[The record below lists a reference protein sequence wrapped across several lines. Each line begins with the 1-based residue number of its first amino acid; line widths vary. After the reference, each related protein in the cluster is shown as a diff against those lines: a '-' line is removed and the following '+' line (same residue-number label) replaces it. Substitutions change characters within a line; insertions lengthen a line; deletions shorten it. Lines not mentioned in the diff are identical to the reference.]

1 MSSLVAVKGFN
12 DILPVQGTA
21 WRWLESQLAGLMDS
35 YGYQQIR
42 LPIVEQTN
50 LFKRSIGDATD
61 IVEKE
66 MYTFFD
72 KGDPP
77 DSLTLRPEGTAG
89 CVRAML
95 EHNLLRG
102 AAPRVWYIGPMFRY
116 EKPQKGRY
124 RQFHQFGVETF
135 GVATADIDAELI
147 LMSARLWQ
155 RLGIAD
161 KVQLELNTLGESG
174 ERAAYRQALVDYLT
188 THKAQL
194 DEDSQRRLDSNP
206 LRILDS
212 KNQQTQQIL
221 QQAPKLHDFLG
232 EETLAHFGELKSYLD
247 AAGIAY
253 VINQKLVRGLDYY
266 NKTVFEWTTTHLGAQ
281 GTVCAGGRYDGL
293 VGQLKGKPDQSVPAV
308 GFALGMERLLLLLE
322 QTSHQVDPSE
332 CDVFLLADPQCQG
345 QALLLSEQLRNQF
358 EQHNSA
364 IRLKTG
370 SQGSLKSQLKKA
382 DQSGA
387 KIALILGERE
397 LVEQRILAKA
407 LATGEQTLLELADLP
422 RYLVEQLLD
431 QSAQSVTVRQ
441 TPSTLSALDSN
452 QTGSHA

>member
-1 MSSLVAVKGFN
+1 MSSIVAIKGFN
-12 DILPVQGTA
+12 DVLPTQTAA
-21 WRWLESQLAGLMDS
+21 WRRLEQHLASLMDA

-42 LPIVEQTN
+42 LPIVEQTH

-72 KGDPP
+72 KGNPP
-77 DSLTLRPEGTAG
+77 ESLTLRPEGTAG

-102 AAPRVWYIGPMFRY
+102 ANPRVWYVGPMFRY

-135 GVATADIDAELI
+135 GVATPDQDAEVI
-147 LMSARLWQ
+147 LLTARLWKRMGVSDQ
-155 RLGIAD
+155 
-161 KVQLELNTLGESG
+161 VQLELNTLGELD
-174 ERAAYRQALVDYLT
+174 ERAEYRAALVEFLNA
-188 THKAQL
+188 HKADL
-194 DEDSQRRLDSNP
+194 DEDSQRRLTTNP

-212 KNQQTQQIL
+212 KDAKTQQIL
-221 QQAPKLHDFLG
+221 ENAPKLHDFLK
-232 EETLAHFGELKSYLD
+232 EDSMNHFAQLQQYLTD
-247 AAGIAY
+247 AGIPF

-266 NKTVFEWTTTHLGAQ
+266 NKTVFEWTTTHLGSQ

-308 GFALGMERLLLLLE
+308 GFAMGMERLLLLLE
-322 QTSHQVDPSE
+322 QLEDNTPIRE
-332 CDVFLLADPQCQG
+332 CELFLLSDPVTQG
-345 QALLLSEQLRNQF
+345 KALVLAEQIRDQL
-358 EQHNSA
+358 EATNST

-370 SQGSLKSQLKKA
+370 SQGSMKSQMKKA

-387 KIALILGERE
+387 VYALIFGERE
-397 LVEQRILAKA
+397 AEAQQVLIKE
-407 LATGEQTLLELADLP
+407 LATAEQYEIMVP
-422 RYLVEQLLD
+422 EIVPFFIEKF
-431 QSAQSVTVRQ
+431 SSK
-441 TPSTLSALDSN
+441 
-452 QTGSHA
+452 

>member
-1 MSSLVAVKGFN
+1 MSSIVAIKGFN
-12 DILPVQGTA
+12 DFLPSQTPA
-21 WRWLESQLAGLMDS
+21 WRRLEQHLASLMDA

-42 LPIVEQTN
+42 LPVVEHTN

-72 KGDPP
+72 KGNPP
-77 DSLTLRPEGTAG
+77 ESLTLRPEGTAG

-102 AAPRVWYIGPMFRY
+102 ANPRVWYVGPMFRY

-135 GVATADIDAELI
+135 GVATPDQDAELI
-147 LMSARLWQ
+147 LMTARLWK
-155 RLGIAD
+155 RMGVAD
-161 KVQLELNTLGESG
+161 KVQLELNTLGESD
-174 ERAAYRQALVDYLT
+174 ERAEYRAALVEFLT
-188 THKAQL
+188 AHHADL
-194 DEDSQRRLDSNP
+194 DEDSQRRLTTNP

-212 KNQQTQQIL
+212 KDARTQQIL
-221 QQAPKLHDFLG
+221 ENAPKLHDFLK
-232 EETLAHFGELKSYLD
+232 EDSLNHFAQLQQYLTD
-247 AAGIAY
+247 AGIEF

-266 NKTVFEWTTTHLGAQ
+266 NKTVFEWTTTHLGSQ

-308 GFALGMERLLLLLE
+308 GFAMGMERLLLLLE
-322 QTSHQVDPSE
+322 QVEDNTPVRE
-332 CDVFLLADPQCQG
+332 CELFLLSDPATQG
-345 QALLLSEQLRNQF
+345 QALVLAEQIRDQL
-358 EQHNSA
+358 EAVNST

-370 SQGSLKSQLKKA
+370 SQGSMKSQMKKA

-387 KIALILGERE
+387 IYALIFGERE
-397 LVEQRILAKA
+397 AVAQQVLVKE
-407 LATGEQTLLELADLP
+407 LATAEQYEIMATEIVP
-422 RYLVEQLLD
+422 FFIEKF
-431 QSAQSVTVRQ
+431 SSK
-441 TPSTLSALDSN
+441 
-452 QTGSHA
+452 

>member
-1 MSSLVAVKGFN
+1 MSSIVAIKGFN
-12 DILPVQGTA
+12 DVLPMQTAA
-21 WRWLESQLAGLMDS
+21 WRRLEQHLASLMDA

-42 LPIVEQTN
+42 LPIVEQTH

-72 KGDPP
+72 KGNPP
-77 DSLTLRPEGTAG
+77 ESLTLRPEGTAG

-102 AAPRVWYIGPMFRY
+102 ANPRVWYVGPMFRY

-135 GVATADIDAELI
+135 GVATPDQDAEVI
-147 LMSARLWQ
+147 LLTARLWK
-155 RLGIAD
+155 RMGVSD
-161 KVQLELNTLGESG
+161 KVQLELNTLGELD
-174 ERAAYRQALVDYLT
+174 ERAEYRAALVEFLNA
-188 THKAQL
+188 HKADL
-194 DEDSQRRLDSNP
+194 DEDSQRRLTTNP

-212 KNQQTQQIL
+212 KDAKTQQIL
-221 QQAPKLHDFLG
+221 ENAPKLHDFLK
-232 EETLAHFGELKSYLD
+232 EDSMNHFAQLQQYLTD
-247 AAGIAY
+247 AGIPF

-266 NKTVFEWTTTHLGAQ
+266 NKTVFEWTTTHLGSQ

-308 GFALGMERLLLLLE
+308 GFAMGMERLLLLLE
-322 QTSHQVDPSE
+322 QLEDNTPIRE
-332 CDVFLLADPQCQG
+332 CELFLLSDPVTQG
-345 QALLLSEQLRNQF
+345 KALVLAEQIRDQL
-358 EQHNSA
+358 EATNST

-370 SQGSLKSQLKKA
+370 SQGSMKSQMKKA

-387 KIALILGERE
+387 VYALIFGERE
-397 LVEQRILAKA
+397 AEAQQVLIKE
-407 LATGEQTLLELADLP
+407 LATAEQYEIVVSEIVP
-422 RYLVEQLLD
+422 FFIEKF
-431 QSAQSVTVRQ
+431 SSK
-441 TPSTLSALDSN
+441 
-452 QTGSHA
+452 

>member
-1 MSSLVAVKGFN
+1 MSSIVAIKGFN
-12 DILPVQGTA
+12 DVLPTQTST
-21 WRWLESQLAGLMDS
+21 WRRLEQHLASLMDA

-72 KGDPP
+72 KGNPP
-77 DSLTLRPEGTAG
+77 ESLTLRPEGTAG

-102 AAPRVWYIGPMFRY
+102 ANPRVWYVGPMFRY

-135 GVATADIDAELI
+135 GVATPDQDAELI
-147 LMSARLWQ
+147 LMTARLWK
-155 RLGIAD
+155 RMGVSD
-161 KVQLELNTLGESG
+161 KVQLELNTLGESD
-174 ERAAYRQALVDYLT
+174 ERAEYRAALVEFLT
-188 THKAQL
+188 AHKDEL
-194 DEDSQRRLDSNP
+194 DEDSQRRLTTNP

-212 KNQQTQQIL
+212 KDARTQQIL
-221 QQAPKLHDFLG
+221 ENAPKLHDFLK
-232 EETLAHFGELKSYLD
+232 EDSINHFAQLKQYLTD
-247 AAGIAY
+247 AGIEF

-266 NKTVFEWTTTHLGAQ
+266 NKTVFEWTTTHLGSQ

-293 VGQLKGKPDQSVPAV
+293 VGQLKGKADQSVPAV
-308 GFALGMERLLLLLE
+308 GFAMGMERLLLLLE
-322 QTSHQVDPSE
+322 QIEDNTPVRE
-332 CDVFLLADPQCQG
+332 CELFLLSDPATQG
-345 QALLLSEQLRNQF
+345 KALVLAEQLRDQL
-358 EQHNSA
+358 EAVNSL

-370 SQGSLKSQLKKA
+370 SQGSMKSQMKKA

-387 KIALILGERE
+387 IYALIFGERE
-397 LVEQRILAKA
+397 AEAQQILVKE
-407 LATGEQTLLELADLP
+407 LATAEQYEVA
-422 RYLVEQLLD
+422 
-431 QSAQSVTVRQ
+431 VTEIVPFF
-441 TPSTLSALDSN
+441 TEKFSSK
-452 QTGSHA
+452 